1 MLRHLLQTGSGNV
14 NPCYTSPEV
23 EQILE
28 FDTLVSLVLCRLIV
42 FIWFNV
48 MYAFHL
54 GRGGMSQN
62 KYKLNTKPKQ
72 PKRNLIAKS
81 KLYIIS
87 HNEIVPIVPT
97 LCVGMQTQMLRLI
110 GTFLLTKS

>member
-14 NPCYTSPEV
+14 NPCSTSPEV

-62 KYKLNTKPKQ
+62 KYKLNTKTQTAKEESYCQIQALYHQ
-72 PKRNLIAKS
+72 PQRNS
-81 KLYIIS
+81 SYRS
-87 HNEIVPIVPT
+87 HTLNFPIVPT
-97 LCVGMQTQMLRLI
+97 LCMGMQTQIL
-110 GTFLLTKS
+110 K